1 MSIISNYD
9 LNDNPA
15 YLHVIHH
22 QLITE
27 LRPVLSICHLLIHQA
42 VQNSK
47 ATVGAR
53 MNDIVDHDYHGDED
67 LPEGHGQVLVKLGE
81 VCPCLLVTQLSN
93 TNNLIVIRNWE
104 AENIPACQKLNF

>member
-1 MSIISNYD
+1 M
-9 LNDNPA
+9 
-15 YLHVIHH
+15 IHH
-22 QLITE
+22 ELITE

-53 MNDIVDHDYHGDED
+53 IDDIIDHDYHGDEDDEED

-104 AENIPACQKLNF
+104 AENIPEHQKNE